1 MGPFETIDLNAPGG
15 IAQYVER
22 YAPLCARLVESQTD
36 PCDWQAA
43 LDGGIQAERDAELG
57 RGEIAQR
64 QAWRDRRL
72 MAFAA
77 AKRTAEE
84 EIGK

>member
-1 MGPFETIDLNAPGG
+1 MRPAAAPGG

-22 YAPLCARLVESQTD
+22 YAPLCARLVESQTA

-57 RGEIAQR
+57 RDEIASR

-77 AKRTAEE
+77 AKRAAEE